1 MNYQEIIENL
11 QISKVEKLLDD
22 LNIPYIDKGTHLLC
36 KTACH
41 NMDIDEASWKLYFYK
56 DTKLFV
62 CYTECGT
69 MSIFKF
75 LEHCYE
81 TRGVEYDWHTD
92 IYQVICGCSTF
103 REDGFKI
110 QKYSSQQDR
119 LKKKEIITLPK
130 YSDKVLDVFVKK
142 YTPEWLSDKIT
153 KETMDKFNI
162 LYSISQNKIVIPH
175 YDINDNL
182 IGIRGRALDKWEIEN
197 VGKYAP
203 IRVENIWYKHP
214 LSLNLYG
221 LNKTKENIR
230 KTGICFL
237 GESEKF
243 VLQMDAYSRLNCAA
257 AVCGSNLNKFA
268 LKILLKECNPKEIV
282 ICFDKE
288 EEQGQDKYFH
298 KLWNL
303 CKKYNHYCD
312 FSFIYDR
319 ENLLS
324 LKDSPTDKGEEIFEK
339 LLRKRV
345 KVK

>member
-110 QKYSSQQDR
+110 
-119 LKKKEIITLPK
+119 
-130 YSDKVLDVFVKK
+130 
-142 YTPEWLSDKIT
+142 
-153 KETMDKFNI
+153 
-162 LYSISQNKIVIPH
+162 
-175 YDINDNL
+175 
-182 IGIRGRALDKWEIEN
+182 
-197 VGKYAP
+197 
-203 IRVENIWYKHP
+203 
-214 LSLNLYG
+214 
-221 LNKTKENIR
+221 
-230 KTGICFL
+230 
-237 GESEKF
+237 
-243 VLQMDAYSRLNCAA
+243 
-257 AVCGSNLNKFA
+257 
-268 LKILLKECNPKEIV
+268 
-282 ICFDKE
+282 
-288 EEQGQDKYFH
+288 
-298 KLWNL
+298 
-303 CKKYNHYCD
+303 
-312 FSFIYDR
+312 
-319 ENLLS
+319 
-324 LKDSPTDKGEEIFEK
+324 
-339 LLRKRV
+339 
-345 KVK
+345 

>member
-11 QISKVEKLLDD
+11 EISKIEQLLND
-22 LNIPYIDKGTHLLC
+22 LEIPYIDKGSHLLC

-41 NMDIDEASWKLYFYK
+41 NVDLDAASYKLYFYK

-62 CYTECGT
+62 CYTECGNQT
-69 MSIFKF
+69 VFKF
-75 LEHCYE
+75 LQHYYE
-81 TRGVEYDWHTD
+81 TRQIDYDWYSD
-92 IYQVICGCSTF
+92 VYQPIVNCSSI
-103 REDGFKI
+103 RHDGFRA
-110 QKYSSQQDR
+110 QKYVSERDKFSKQ
-119 LKKKEIITLPK
+119 KKIVLPIF
-130 YSDKVLDVFVKK
+130 SDKVLDVFIKT
-142 YTPEWLSDKIT
+142 YPAEWLADRIT
-153 KETMDKFNI
+153 KESMDKFNI
-162 LYSISQNKIVIPH
+162 LYSISQNKIIIPH
-175 YDINDNL
+175 YDINNNL
-182 IGIRGRALDKWEIEN
+182 IGIRGRALDEWEAQN

-203 IRVENIWYKHP
+203 VKVENTWYKHP

-221 LNKTKENIR
+221 LNKTKENIK

-243 VLQMDAYSRLNCAA
+243 VLQMDSYERPNCAA
-257 AVCGSNLNKFA
+257 AVCGSNLNKFT
-268 LKILLKECNPKEIV
+268 LKILLKECHPKEIV

-288 EEQGQDKYFH
+288 EKEGQDKYFF

-324 LKDSPTDKGEEIFEK
+324 LKQSPTDAGEEVFEE

-345 KVK
+345 RVK

>member
-11 QISKVEKLLDD
+11 QISKIEKLLDN
-22 LNIPYIDKGTHLLC
+22 LGIPYIDKDTYLLC

-41 NMDIDEASWKLYFYK
+41 NIDIDEASWKLYFYK

-62 CYTECGT
+62 CYTECNT

-75 LEHCYE
+75 LEHYYE
-81 TRGVEYDWHTD
+81 TRGIEYDWYID
-92 IYQVICGCSTF
+92 IYQTISDCSTF
-103 REDGFKI
+103 REEGLRV

-119 LKKKEIITLPK
+119 FRKKEIITLPI
-130 YSDKVLDVFVKK
+130 YSNKVLDTFVKN
-142 YTPEWLSDKIT
+142 YTPEWINDGISSQ
-153 KETMDKFNI
+153 TMDKFNI
-162 LYSISQNKIVIPH
+162 LYSISQNKIIIPH
-175 YDINDNL
+175 YDVDNNL
-182 IGIRGRALDKWEIEN
+182 VGIRGRALDEWEIEN

-221 LNKTKENIR
+221 LNKTKDNIR

-243 VLQMDAYSRLNCAA
+243 VLQMESYSRLNCAA

-288 EEQGQDKYFH
+288 EEKGQDKYFY

-324 LKDSPTDKGEEIFEK
+324 LKQSPTDMGEEIFEE